1 MDTGVTE
8 GHTSKELV
16 LSIINLILMND
27 GENFIGLL
35 SNYLS
40 VFFFISAVC
49 AGSIML
55 YLIHIFMESQNFE
68 GI

>member
-49 AGSIML
+49 TGSIML

>member
-40 VFFFISAVC
+40 VFFFISVVC

>member
-40 VFFFISAVC
+40 VFFFYKCSVCWKYNALFNTYFYGISE
-49 AGSIML
+49 
-55 YLIHIFMESQNFE
+55 F
-68 GI
+68 

>member
-40 VFFFISAVC
+40 VFFISVVC

>member
-40 VFFFISAVC
+40 VFFISVVC

-68 GI
+68 RI

>member
-40 VFFFISAVC
+40 VFFNKCSVCWKYNALFNTYFYGISE
-49 AGSIML
+49 
-55 YLIHIFMESQNFE
+55 F
-68 GI
+68 